1 MNVIKDDNTIFKFII
16 IANKNF
22 MWLVNS
28 KVAKGTLDYVNKM
41 FDLIKRDQKVP
52 LNYAIQPYGDDVWFT
67 QGVHQ

>member
-1 MNVIKDDNTIFKFII
+1 M
-16 IANKNF
+16 
-22 MWLVNS
+22 
-28 KVAKGTLDYVNKM
+28 KGTLDYVNKM